1 MIFLKKFNNIKNI
14 RFEMFK
20 KVFELSFQR
29 KHKIIVET
37 GTSRGKIKFF
47 F

>member
-20 KVFELSFQR
+20 KCLNYPFKR

-37 GTSRGKIKFF
+37 GIKRKN
-47 F
+47 

>member
-29 KHKIIVET
+29 KHKIIAAAAFVAVAAAEL
-37 GTSRGKIKFF
+37 
-47 F
+47 